1 MPQFQKKMQNLYNF
15 NNFAT
20 TTAPKPN
27 SMANFSSFSSGFST
41 MNPSQSIPNL
51 NSIKLDANLEVA
63 QVIPKP
69 KLKAILNNNERGYYS
84 SLLSQADPINANS
97 VQGKDA
103 VAFFKRSGI
112 SVEMLKKIWLL
123 SSSNNTS
130 LEREE
135 FYVALKLIAFAQ
147 NNMDISAESLVKNVP
162 TPLPK
167 FAAAIQEK
175 KEEKIEENS
184 QNLTNNTNELPSDN
198 SNLVATNSFS
208 NMNLPPQMQS
218 STVINGQSF
227 NNPTPLNSFPNQ
239 MNANNNMPNNLP
251 QGQNKIVTEA
261 DGKISLEKM
270 HKYENYFKSIDPQH
284 TGYIGGA
291 EAKDIF
297 LKSGLPTQQLF
308 QIWRLVDTK
317 KEGNLSKGEFMVALH
332 LIMLA
337 RQGFILPEELPK
349 TLLEIIFEYQDPNA
363 NKLSNP
369 SNMQHRPS
377 VDLIN
382 MPEPKNEDK
391 CKLK

>member
-1 MPQFQKKMQNLYNF
+1 MQNPYNF
-15 NNFAT
+15 NSFST

-27 SMANFSSFSSGFST
+27 PMNNFSSFSPGFST
-41 MNPSQSIPNL
+41 MNPSQSIQNL
-51 NSIKLDANLEVA
+51 NSIKLDTNLEVA
-63 QVIPKP
+63 QTIPKP

-112 SVEMLKKIWLL
+112 SVEMLKKIWILA
-123 SSSNNTS
+123 SSNNTS

-147 NNMDISAESLVKNVP
+147 NNIELSAESLIKNVP
-162 TPLPK
+162 TALPK

-184 QNLTNNTNELPSDN
+184 QNLMNNTNEIPLDN
-198 SNLVATNSFS
+198 SNNVASNTFS
-208 NMNLPPQMQS
+208 NNNLPPQMQS
-218 STVINGQSF
+218 TVINGQTF
-227 NNPTPLNSFPNQ
+227 NNPTQLNTISNQ
-239 MNANNNMPNNLP
+239 MNNNNNMPNNLP

-270 HKYENYFKSIDPQH
+270 HKYKNYFKSIDPQH
-284 TGYIGGA
+284 TGYIAGA
-291 EAKDIF
+291 EAKEFF

-317 KEGNLSKGEFMVALH
+317 KKGNLSKGEFMVVLH

-337 RQGFILPEELPK
+337 RQGFNLPEELPK
-349 TLLEIIFEYQDPNA
+349 TMLEIIFEYQNPNA

-369 SNMQHRPS
+369 SNPQHRPS

-382 MPEPKNEDK
+382 MPEPKIEDK
-391 CKLK
+391 CK